1 MVVVQAVLQAAAW
14 VAERNMKITRIQLIQ
29 MIREAAEYTN
39 KYNDSKHLID
49 DQSKG
54 LHDELQRAI
63 IDVKEKE
70 INEDDDLEG
79 EDKEDFNTHTMY
91 HPTTG
96 ESEVARTI
104 EQHLDLKGQ
113 GWGHEK
119 PSISESKMKITR
131 TQLKELIKEEIE
143 RMRLTPAS
151 MEESE
156 WSADIDPQGVES
168 PLSQELALEDNFEDE
183 EMFSRES
190 LITKIVEAELRG
202 GFKGILDFV
211 LGQDV

>member
-1 MVVVQAVLQAAAW
+1 
-14 VAERNMKITRIQLIQ
+14 
-29 MIREAAEYTN
+29 
-39 KYNDSKHLID
+39 
-49 DQSKG
+49 
-54 LHDELQRAI
+54 
-63 IDVKEKE
+63 
-70 INEDDDLEG
+70 
-79 EDKEDFNTHTMY
+79 
-91 HPTTG
+91 
-96 ESEVARTI
+96 
-104 EQHLDLKGQ
+104 
-113 GWGHEK
+113 
-119 PSISESKMKITR
+119 MKITR

-143 RMRLTPAS
+143 RKRLTPAS